1 MSLSTF
7 VSILRMEKKANI
19 LNTKKPQ
26 NKHKQKEQ
34 KELRFY
40 EVQERKGSMSDKR
53 SEEKKL

>member
-1 MSLSTF
+1 
-7 VSILRMEKKANI
+7 MEKKANI
-19 LNTKKPQ
+19 LNTKKTQ

-53 SEEKKL
+53 SEEKKLYVVW